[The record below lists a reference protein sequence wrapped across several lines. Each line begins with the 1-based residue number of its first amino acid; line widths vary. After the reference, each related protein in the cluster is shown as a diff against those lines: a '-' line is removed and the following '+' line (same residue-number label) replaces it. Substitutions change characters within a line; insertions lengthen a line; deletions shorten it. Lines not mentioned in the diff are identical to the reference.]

1 MALKKTKTIKNR
13 LIYVYLPSKE
23 LVTKWKN
30 LAKEG
35 NTSLSKFVIEH
46 VENEINKEE
55 DDDFVTRLDL
65 LKKVKQLEEENEKFR
80 KENKQLNIVVDK
92 LQEDLQIYRLQPFVS
107 SQFEGIRKYEQ
118 TIIDVLKR
126 KGFVKTDN
134 LLHETGINPRDSDAI
149 KAVSRQMDNLE
160 QYGLIKKTR
169 EGWRWIP

>member
-13 LIYVYLPSKE
+13 LIYVYLPSE
-23 LVTKWKN
+23 DLVTKWKN

-46 VENEINKEE
+46 VENGINKE
-55 DDDFVTRLDL
+55 DSDFVTRLDL
-65 LKKVKQLEEENEKFR
+65 LKNVKQLEEENGKIR